1 MVSRVERLLRGLI
14 RRWIG
19 GDSTTPVPAP
29 AAAPQA
35 KLPTRSEFSAF
46 HGYLEHRYA
55 DLVILS
61 FGQIEDL
68 LGSRLPDR
76 ARVDAG
82 WWAGGEPDTAR
93 YAVAWR
99 QSGRTAR
106 PNLPAGNVAFERIA
120 ESRPA

>member
-1 MVSRVERLLRGLI
+1 MVGGALRDLI
-14 RRWIG
+14 RRWSG
-19 GDSTTPVPAP
+19 GGGATPVPAP
-29 AAAPQA
+29 VAVPLA
-35 KLPTRSEFSAF
+35 KPRTRSEFSAF

-55 DLVILS
+55 DMVILT

-82 WWAGGEPDTAR
+82 WWAGGEPDAAG

-99 QSGRTAR
+99 QAGRTAR
-106 PNLPAGNVAFERIA
+106 PNLPAGHVAFERIA
-120 ESRPA
+120 DPH

>member
-1 MVSRVERLLRGLI
+1 MVGRAGRALRGLI
-14 RRWIG
+14 RRWGSG
-19 GDSTTPVPAP
+19 GGVTPVPASV
-29 AAAPQA
+29 AVPQA
-35 KLPTRSEFSAF
+35 KPRTRSEFSAF
-46 HGYLEHRYA
+46 HGYLDQRYA
-55 DLVILS
+55 DLVILT

-93 YAVAWR
+93 YAAAWR

-106 PNLPAGNVAFERIA
+106 PNLPAGHVAFERVA
-120 ESRPA
+120 EPR

>member
-19 GDSTTPVPAP
+19 GDNATPVPAP
-29 AAAPQA
+29 AAVPQA

-55 DLVILS
+55 DLVILT

-82 WWAGGEPDTAR
+82 WWAGSESDTAR
-93 YAVAWR
+93 YAGAWR
-99 QSGRTAR
+99 QAGRTAR
-106 PNLPAGNVAFERIA
+106 PNLLAGNVAFERIA
-120 ESRPA
+120 EPHPA